1 MRLRAYSSRLFD
13 RPLSYGAKSASLYL
27 GECLCKILAK
37 VVLHCKIEDF
47 RGKIKKIET
56 GRLLQSLNGAKIEN
70 D

>member
-13 RPLSYGAKSASLYL
+13 RPLSYGCESTSLYL
-27 GECLCKILAK
+27 GERLCKILAK

-56 GRLLQSLNGAKIEN
+56 DPIAAVTKWCEN
-70 D
+70 RK